1 MFQKIP
7 ATPRCAAHCSRIDL
21 RPSRGAAALW
31 LAWLTLVCG
40 ATLFAVA
47 LPWLARLAVCAA
59 VAIPGFR
66 CVSSFVLLEG
76 PRAVRAIAWSD
87 EGEFV
92 VFLGP
97 ALQPQAAS
105 VGIGSFRFGLQL
117 WALRFTTPLGPRSVL
132 IAGGVQEPRA
142 FRRLCRCLNGRL
154 RRASG
159 RANRPAVTIRRKV

>member
-31 LAWLTLVCG
+31 LAWLSLVCG
-40 ATLFAVA
+40 ATFFAVA
-47 LPWLARLAVCAA
+47 LPWQVRLAVCAA
-59 VAIPGFR
+59 VVIPGLR
-66 CVSSFVLLEG
+66 CVSSFILLEG
-76 PRAVRAIAWSD
+76 ARAVRAIEWSD

-97 ALQPQAAS
+97 ALRPQAAS
-105 VGIGSFRFGLQL
+105 LGTGSFRFGLQI
-117 WALRFTTPLGPRSVL
+117 WVLRFATPLGPRSVL
-132 IAGGVQEPRA
+132 IAGGAQEPRV
-142 FRRLCRCLNGRL
+142 FRRLSRCLCGHL

-159 RANRPAVTIRRKV
+159 RAKRPTVTIRPKV

>member
-31 LAWLTLVCG
+31 LAWLSLVCG

-47 LPWLARLAVCAA
+47 LPWHVRLAVCMA

-66 CVSSFVLLEG
+66 CVRSFVLLEG
-76 PRAVRAIAWSD
+76 PHAVRAIEWSD
-87 EGEFV
+87 EGGFV

-97 ALQPQAAS
+97 SLRPQAAS
-105 VGIGSFRFGLQL
+105 VGAGSFRFGLQL
-117 WALRFTTPLGPRSVL
+117 WALRFTTPLGPRSVF
-132 IAGGVQEPRA
+132 IAGGAQEPLA
-142 FRRLCRCLNGRL
+142 FRRLCRCLNGHL

-159 RANRPAVTIRRKV
+159 RANRPTVTIRPKV

>member
-7 ATPRCAAHCSRIDL
+7 ATPRCAAQFSRLDL

-31 LAWLTLVCG
+31 LAWLTFASG
-40 ATLFAVA
+40 ATFCAVA
-47 LPWLARLAVCAA
+47 LPWYVRLALCAA

-66 CVSSFVLLEG
+66 CVSSFVLLKG
-76 PRAVRAIAWSD
+76 PRAVRAIEWSD

-97 ALQPQAAS
+97 ALRPLAAS
-105 VGIGSFRFGLQL
+105 VGTGSFRLGRQL

-142 FRRLCRCLNGRL
+142 FRRLCRCLNGRPGP
-154 RRASG
+154 ASG